1 MRTRAGGS
9 GIALALALA
18 VGLIAAGCSAGGSG
32 SSDRQAGGFH
42 PNLQLA
48 SSLHQIDS
56 CDELS
61 AWMRDELAPRVGAYG
76 FSGTVMPANAGGDI
90 PQDSAGL
97 AERSS
102 ADLTTAPAAEPA
114 PPTTPGTGPGAGSGA
129 DYSGT
134 NVQVAGV
141 DEPDTVKTDGEH
153 ILALSDGR
161 LHLASASRGTLLSSV
176 DLPENFYG
184 STMLLAGDRV
194 LVMGTGSFGVMPMPM
209 EGDAG
214 PGSRRSLLPTI
225 PTTQVVEVA
234 IDGDSL
240 RVGDTFDLD
249 GSFVAARMTGDVA
262 RIVLQADPQLRLPLV
277 TPAVP
282 GPQAEEQATQLNR
295 QAVADA
301 DPETLLPTWREL
313 GPDGIVADEGKLMGC
328 GDAHAPNTFS
338 GFGMVTV
345 VTVDVSEGVASGLA
359 SAGGTGVLAGGDTVY
374 ASPEHLY
381 VAAPRWVDY
390 TALDQSTSSGGGN
403 SSSSPSPEAVEQP
416 GTDIHRFDISDPD
429 RAVYELSG
437 HVDGT
442 LLGQYAMDEH
452 DGHLRVA
459 TTTGPG
465 FGSDTATSESHVLVL
480 DPGNGALET
489 VGSVSGLGRGEQ
501 IRAVRFLGDVGY
513 VVTFRQTDPLYTV
526 DLTDPTAPTVTGE
539 LKMLGY
545 SAYLHPI
552 GDGRLIGIGQDATE
566 QGRTTGTQVALY
578 DVRDPAAP
586 VRVAQ
591 AVIPQSST
599 EAEWDPHAFLWW
611 PETSL
616 AAVPVTSYD
625 TSFSGLV
632 GFGVDSHGATITEV
646 GRVSHPAQPS
656 DPNIGIGIVPAEP
669 MPMPTTVPPPDADG
683 RGLAGPT
690 DVFPPVAYTPPI
702 TRSLVV
708 GDTLWTLS
716 SAGLGASPL
725 SDLGS
730 TTFLPFA

>member
-1 MRTRAGGS
+1 MRTRAGAS
-9 GIALALALA
+9 GAALALALA
-18 VGLIAAGCSAGGSG
+18 LIAAGCSAGGG
-32 SSDRQAGGFH
+32 SSEPRAGGLR

-48 SSLHQIDS
+48 SSLRQLDS
-56 CDELS
+56 CDALS
-61 AWMRDELAPRVGAYG
+61 GWMRDELAPRVGAYG
-76 FSGTVMPANAGGDI
+76 FTGSFMPVDGFGVAEDQAAAG
-90 PQDSAGL
+90 
-97 AERSS
+97 AERSLT
-102 ADLTTAPAAEPA
+102 DLSTAPGAEPA
-114 PPTTPGTGPGAGSGA
+114 PTTTPGAPGEGA

-141 DEPDTVKTDGEH
+141 DEPDTVKTDGER
-153 ILALSDGR
+153 ILALSNNR
-161 LHLASASRGTLLSSV
+161 LHLASASRGTLLASV
-176 DLPENFYG
+176 DLPETFYDAKL
-184 STMLLAGDRV
+184 LLAGDRV
-194 LVMGTGSFGVMPMPM
+194 LVMASGSFGVVPMAAEDDGAARPSF
-209 EGDAG
+209 A
-214 PGSRRSLLPTI
+214 PTI

-234 IDGDSL
+234 IDGDTL

-282 GPQAEEQATQLNR
+282 GPQAEDQATNLNR

-301 DPETLLPTWREL
+301 DPETLLPTWRQL
-313 GPDGIVADEGKLMGC
+313 APDGSVAEDGKLMGC

-359 SAGGTGVLAGGDTVY
+359 SASGTGVLAGGDTVY

-381 VAAPRWVDY
+381 VAAPRWVDVA
-390 TALDQSTSSGGGN
+390 ALDRPTSSGGGN
-403 SSSSPSPEAVEQP
+403 GSSAPAEGIEPP
-416 GTDIHRFDISDPD
+416 GTDIHRFDITDPD

-459 TTTGPG
+459 TTTGPA
-465 FGSDTATSESHVLVL
+465 FGGAEAEAQTSESHVLVL

-489 VGSVSGLGRGEQ
+489 VGSVSGLGRGET
-501 IRAVRFLGDVGY
+501 IRGVRFLGDVGY

-526 DLTDPTAPTVTGE
+526 DLSNPTAPTVTGE

-552 GDGRLIGIGQDATE
+552 GDGRLLGIGQDATE

-591 AVIPQSST
+591 AVLPESST

-611 PETSL
+611 PQTSL
-616 AAVPVTSYD
+616 AAVPVSDYD
-625 TSFSGLV
+625 TGFSGLV
-632 GFGVDSHGATITEV
+632 GFGVDAEGATITEV
-646 GRVSHPAQPS
+646 GRVTHPTQQANPNVGVGITPTTGPLPVEPDGRVIAGPS
-656 DPNIGIGIVPAEP
+656 DLLP
-669 MPMPTTVPPPDADG
+669 PT
-683 RGLAGPT
+683 
-690 DVFPPVAYTPPI
+690 AYTPPI
-702 TRSLVV
+702 TRSWVI

-716 SAGLGASPL
+716 AAGLASSQLSNLGA
-725 SDLGS
+725 

>member
-1 MRTRAGGS
+1 MRTRAGTS
-9 GIALALALA
+9 GAALALALT
-18 VGLIAAGCSAGGSG
+18 LIAAGCSADGGGS
-32 SSDRQAGGFH
+32 SEPRAGGIR

-48 SSLHQIDS
+48 SSLRQLDS
-56 CDELS
+56 CDAL
-61 AWMRDELAPRVGAYG
+61 ATWIRDELAPRVGAYG
-76 FSGTVMPANAGGDI
+76 FTGPFMPVDGAGVAEDSGV
-90 PQDSAGL
+90 
-97 AERSS
+97 AERSLS
-102 ADLTTAPAAEPA
+102 DLSTAPGAEPA
-114 PPTTPGTGPGAGSGA
+114 PPTTAGGGSDAGT

-141 DEPDTVKTDGEH
+141 DEPDVVKTDGER
-153 ILALSDGR
+153 ILALSNSR

-176 DLPENFYG
+176 DLPENFYDAK
-184 STMLLAGDRV
+184 MLLAGDRV
-194 LVMGTGSFGVMPMPM
+194 LVMGSGSFGVMPMAA
-209 EGDAG
+209 EGAG
-214 PGSRRSLLPTI
+214 VARPSFAPTI

-234 IDGDSL
+234 IDGDTL

-282 GPQAEEQATQLNR
+282 GSQAEEQATELNR

-313 GPDGIVADEGKLMGC
+313 APDGTVAEEGTLMGC

-359 SAGGTGVLAGGDTVY
+359 SATGTGVLAGGNTVY

-381 VAAPRWVDY
+381 VAAPRWVDFV
-390 TALDQSTSSGGGN
+390 ALEQPTSSGGDP
-403 SSSSPSPEAVEQP
+403 STSISPEDLEQP
-416 GTDIHRFDISDPD
+416 GTDIHRFDITDPD

-437 HVDGT
+437 HIDGT
-442 LLGQYAMDEH
+442 LLGHYAMDEH

-459 TTTGPG
+459 TTTNPA
-465 FGSDTATSESHVLVL
+465 FGGAEAETSESHVLVL

-489 VGSVSGLGRGEQ
+489 VGSVSGLGRGET
-501 IRAVRFLGDVGY
+501 IRGVRFLGDVGY

-526 DLTDPTAPTVTGE
+526 DLSDPTAPKVTGE

-552 GDGRLIGIGQDATE
+552 GDGRLLGIGQDATE

-591 AVIPQSST
+591 AVLPQSST

-611 PETSL
+611 PQTSL
-616 AAVPVTSYD
+616 AAVPVTDYGA
-625 TSFSGLV
+625 SFSGLV
-632 GFGVDSHGATITEV
+632 GFGVDAEGATITEV
-646 GRVSHPAQPS
+646 GRVTHPAQPVN
-656 DPNIGIGIVPAEP
+656 DNVGVGINP
-669 MPMPTTVPPPDADG
+669 TVPPPIEPDG
-683 RGLAGPT
+683 RVIDLLPPT
-690 DVFPPVAYTPPI
+690 AYTPPI
-702 TRSLVV
+702 TRSLVI
-708 GDTLWTLS
+708 GGTLWTLS
-716 SAGLGASPL
+716 AGGLGASPL
-725 SDLGS
+725 SDLGA

>member
-1 MRTRAGGS
+1 MAGHRTRETTMRTRAGAS
-9 GIALALALA
+9 GAALALALA
-18 VGLIAAGCSAGGSG
+18 LIATGCSAGGG
-32 SSDRQAGGFH
+32 SSEPQAGGLR

-48 SSLHQIDS
+48 SSLRQLDS
-56 CDELS
+56 CDALS
-61 AWMRDELAPRVGAYG
+61 SWMRDELAPRVGAYG
-76 FSGTVMPANAGGDI
+76 FTGPFMPVDGFGVA
-90 PQDSAGL
+90 QDEAL
-97 AERSS
+97 AERSMN
-102 ADLTTAPAAEPA
+102 DLSTAPGAAPA
-114 PPTTPGTGPGAGSGA
+114 TTTPPAAPGEGT

-141 DEPDTVKTDGEH
+141 DEPDTVKTDGER
-153 ILALSDGR
+153 ILALSGNR
-161 LHLASASRGTLLSSV
+161 LHLASASRGTLLASV
-176 DLPENFYG
+176 DLPENFYDAK
-184 STMLLAGDRV
+184 MLLAGDRV
-194 LVMGTGSFGVMPMPM
+194 LVTGSGSFGVVPMAA
-209 EGDAG
+209 EGDRGAR
-214 PGSRRSLLPTI
+214 PSFAPTI

-249 GSFVAARMTGDVA
+249 GTFVAARMTGDVA

-282 GPQAEEQATQLNR
+282 GPQAEEQATELNR
-295 QAVADA
+295 KAVADA
-301 DPETLLPTWREL
+301 DPETLLPTWRQL
-313 GPDGIVADEGKLMGC
+313 APDGSVAEEGTLMGC
-328 GDAHAPNTFS
+328 GDTHAPNTFS

-359 SAGGTGVLAGGDTVY
+359 SATGTGVLAGGDTVY

-390 TALDQSTSSGGGN
+390 RALDQPTSSAGGGN
-403 SSSSPSPEAVEQP
+403 SASPSTSTSTSPAPEELQQP
-416 GTDIHRFDISDPD
+416 GTDIHRFDITDPD

-442 LLGQYAMDEH
+442 LIGQYAMDEH
-452 DGHLRVA
+452 GGHLRVA
-459 TTTGPG
+459 TTTGPT
-465 FGSDTATSESHVLVL
+465 FGGAESEGQTSESHVLIL

-489 VGSVSGLGRGEQ
+489 VGAVSGLGRGET
-501 IRAVRFLGDVGY
+501 IRGVRFLGDVGY

-526 DLTDPTAPTVTGE
+526 DLSNPTAPRVTGE

-591 AVIPQSST
+591 AVLPESST

-611 PETSL
+611 PQTSL
-616 AAVPVTSYD
+616 AAVPVIDYD

-632 GFGVDSHGATITEV
+632 GFGVDAEGATITEV
-646 GRVSHPAQPS
+646 GRVQHPAQPANP
-656 DPNIGIGIVPAEP
+656 DVGVGIAP
-669 MPMPTTVPPPDADG
+669 TVPPGVEPDG
-683 RGLAGPT
+683 RVIIDQGDLLPAP
-690 DVFPPVAYTPPI
+690 AYTPPI
-702 TRSLVV
+702 TRSLVI
-708 GDTLWTLS
+708 GDTLWTM
-716 SAGLGASPL
+716 SA
-725 SDLGS
+725 
-730 TTFLPFA
+730 

>member
-1 MRTRAGGS
+1 MQTTLRTRAGAAGA
-9 GIALALALA
+9 ALGLA
-18 VGLIAAGCSAGGSG
+18 VTLLAAGCSADGDAASEP
-32 SSDRQAGGFH
+32 QAGAFR

-48 SSLHQIDS
+48 SSLRQLDS

-61 AWMRDELAPRVGAYG
+61 GWMRDELAPRVGAYG
-76 FSGTVMPANAGGDI
+76 FSGTIMPASPGASVAT
-90 PQDSAGL
+90 DSV
-97 AERSS
+97 ERSA
-102 ADLTTAPAAEPA
+102 ADLTATVPGAEAAPA
-114 PPTTPGTGPGAGSGA
+114 TTVPGAGP
-129 DYSGT
+129 DFSGT

-141 DEPDTVKTDGEH
+141 DEPDIVKTDGEH
-153 ILALSDGR
+153 ILALSDGK
-161 LHLASASRGTLLSSV
+161 LHLASASRGTLLASV
-176 DLPENFYG
+176 DLPESFYDAK
-184 STMLLAGDRV
+184 MLLAGDRV
-194 LVMGTGSFGVMPMPM
+194 LVMGTGSFGIMPLAV
-209 EGDAG
+209 EGDA
-214 PGSRRSLLPTI
+214 SRRVPSQLPSI
-225 PTTQVVEVA
+225 PTTQVIEVA
-234 IDGDSL
+234 IDGDAL

-282 GPQAEEQATQLNR
+282 GSQAEEQATELNR

-301 DPETLLPTWREL
+301 DPETLLPTWRQL
-313 GPDGIVADEGKLMGC
+313 GSDGQPADEGRLMAC
-328 GDAHAPNTFS
+328 GDVHAPNTFS
-338 GFGMVTV
+338 GFGMATV

-359 SAGGTGVLAGGDTVY
+359 SAAGTGVLAGGDTVY

-381 VAAPRWVDY
+381 VAAPRWIDY
-390 TALDQSTSSGGGN
+390 PVLDQPNASGGGT
-403 SSSSPSPEAVEQP
+403 SAPTPPAEVEQP
-416 GTDIHRFDISDPD
+416 GTDIHRFDITDPD

-452 DGHLRVA
+452 DDHLRVA
-459 TTTGPG
+459 TTTGPA
-465 FGSDTATSESHVLVL
+465 FGSEADTTESHVLVL
-480 DPGNGALET
+480 APGDGALET
-489 VGSVSGLGRGEQ
+489 VGSVSGLGRGET
-501 IRAVRFLGDVGY
+501 IRGVRFLGDVGY

-526 DLTDPTAPTVTGE
+526 DLSDPAAPAVTGE

-552 GDGRLIGIGQDATE
+552 GDGRLLGIGQDATE

-591 AVIPQSST
+591 AVLPQSST

-611 PETSL
+611 PQTSL

-625 TSFSGLV
+625 TSFSGLI
-632 GFGVDSHGATITEV
+632 GFGVDADGATIGEV
-646 GRVSHPAQPS
+646 GRVSHPAQPVDRGVGII
-656 DPNIGIGIVPAEP
+656 DPVGPLPVEP
-669 MPMPTTVPPPDADG
+669 DG
-683 RGLAGPT
+683 RVAVGPAD
-690 DVFPPVAYTPPI
+690 DVFPPYTPPI

-716 SAGLGASPL
+716 AAGLGASPL
-725 SDLGS
+725 ADLGA
-730 TTFLPFA
+730 TTFLPFS

>member
-1 MRTRAGGS
+1 MRTRAGAS
-9 GIALALALA
+9 GAALGLALT
-18 VGLIAAGCSAGGSG
+18 LIAAGCSAGGGG
-32 SSDRQAGGFH
+32 SSEPRAGGIR

-48 SSLHQIDS
+48 SSLRQIDS
-56 CDELS
+56 CDALS
-61 AWMRDELAPRVGAYG
+61 TWMRDELAPRVGAYG
-76 FSGTVMPANAGGDI
+76 FTGPFMPVDGLGPEVA
-90 PQDSAGL
+90 QDSGV
-97 AERSS
+97 AERSL
-102 ADLTTAPAAEPA
+102 ADLSTAPGAAPA
-114 PPTTPGTGPGAGSGA
+114 PTTVPATPNAGP

-141 DEPDTVKTDGEH
+141 DEPDTVKTDGER
-153 ILALSDGR
+153 ILALSNGR
-161 LHLASASRGTLLSSV
+161 LHLASASRGTVLASV
-176 DLPENFYG
+176 DLPENLYDAK
-184 STMLLAGDRV
+184 MLLAGNRV
-194 LVMGTGSFGVMPMPM
+194 LVMGSGSFGVMPMAA
-209 EGDAG
+209 GDSTAR
-214 PGSRRSLLPTI
+214 PSFAPTI

-234 IDGDSL
+234 IDGDAL
-240 RVGDTFDLD
+240 HVGDTFDLD

-282 GPQAEEQATQLNR
+282 GPQAEDQATELNR

-313 GPDGIVADEGKLMGC
+313 APDGTVAEEGRLMGC

-359 SAGGTGVLAGGDTVY
+359 SATGTGVLAGGNTVY
-374 ASPEHLY
+374 ASPDHLY
-381 VAAPRWVDY
+381 VAAPRWVDFVP
-390 TALDQSTSSGGGN
+390 LDQPTSSGGGGT
-403 SSSSPSPEAVEQP
+403 SAPPEDFEQP

-459 TTTGPG
+459 TTTGPA
-465 FGSDTATSESHVLVL
+465 FGGAEGEAGTSESHVLVL

-489 VGSVSGLGRGEQ
+489 VGSVSGLGRGET
-501 IRAVRFLGDVGY
+501 IRGVRFLGDVGY

-526 DLTDPTAPTVTGE
+526 DLSDPTAPKVTGE

-552 GDGRLIGIGQDATE
+552 GEGRLLGIGQDATE

-591 AVIPQSST
+591 AVLPQSST

-611 PETSL
+611 PQTAL
-616 AAVPVTSYD
+616 AAVPVTDYGAGF
-625 TSFSGLV
+625 TGLV
-632 GFGVDSHGATITEV
+632 GFGVDTEAAAITEV
-646 GRVSHPAQPS
+646 GRVTHPAQS
-656 DPNIGIGIVPAEP
+656 PNPNAGVGIS
-669 MPMPTTVPPPDADG
+669 PTTVPGPVEPDG
-683 RGLAGPT
+683 RVITGPS
-690 DVFPPVAYTPPI
+690 DVLSPIDYTPPI
-702 TRSLVV
+702 TRSLVI

-716 SAGLGASPL
+716 AAGLGASPL
-725 SDLGS
+725 SDLG
-730 TTFLPFA
+730 TTAFLPFA

>member
-1 MRTRAGGS
+1 MRTRAGAS
-9 GIALALALA
+9 GTALALALA
-18 VGLIAAGCSAGGSG
+18 LIAAGCSDGGGSPEPRAGGV
-32 SSDRQAGGFH
+32 R

-48 SSLHQIDS
+48 SSLRQLDS
-56 CDELS
+56 CDALS
-61 AWMRDELAPRVGAYG
+61 TWMREELAPRVGAYG
-76 FSGTVMPANAGGDI
+76 FTGMPLNAGAEI
-90 PQDSAGL
+90 AEDSAAAADRSAAGL
-97 AERSS
+97 S
-102 ADLTTAPAAEPA
+102 TAPGAEPA
-114 PPTTPGTGPGAGSGA
+114 PATTIPGAGP

-141 DEPDTVKTDGEH
+141 DEPDVVKTDGER

-161 LHLASASRGTLLSSV
+161 LHLASASRGTVLASV
-176 DLPENFYG
+176 DLPENFYDAK
-184 STMLLAGDRV
+184 MLLAGDRV
-194 LVMGTGSFGVMPMPM
+194 LVMGTGSFSVMPMAV
-209 EGDAG
+209 EGDAV
-214 PGSRRSLLPTI
+214 SRRFPGPSI

-234 IDGDSL
+234 IDGDTL
-240 RVGDTFDLD
+240 QLGDTFDLD

-282 GPQAEEQATQLNR
+282 SPAAEEQATQLNR

-301 DPETLLPTWREL
+301 DPETLLPTWRHL
-313 GPDGIVADEGKLMGC
+313 GPDGAVAEEGALMGC
-328 GDAHAPNTFS
+328 GDAHAPNMFS

-359 SAGGTGVLAGGDTVY
+359 AATGTGVLAGGNTVY

-381 VAAPRWVDY
+381 VAAPRWIDSP
-390 TALDQSTSSGGGN
+390 AADQPTSSSGGT
-403 SSSSPSPEAVEQP
+403 PVPPEGVEQP
-416 GTDIHRFDISDPD
+416 GTDIHRFDIGNPD

-437 HVDGT
+437 HIDGT

-459 TTTGPG
+459 TTTGPA
-465 FGSDTATSESHVLVL
+465 FGGGTDTTESHVLVL
-480 DPGNGALET
+480 DPGDGALET
-489 VGSVSGLGRGEQ
+489 VGSVSGLGRGET
-501 IRAVRFLGDVGY
+501 IRGVRFLGDVGY

-526 DLTDPTAPTVTGE
+526 DLSDPSAPRVTGE

-545 SAYLHPI
+545 SAYLHPV
-552 GDGRLIGIGQDATE
+552 GDGRLLGIGQDATD

-591 AVIPQSST
+591 AVLPQSST

-611 PETSL
+611 PATSL
-616 AAVPVTSYD
+616 AAVPVTAFD

-632 GFGVDSHGATITEV
+632 GFGVDAEGGTISEV
-646 GRVSHPAQPS
+646 GRVSHPAQPAT
-656 DPNIGIGIVPAEP
+656 DPDLRVQIDSAEP
-669 MPMPTTVPPPDADG
+669 LPVEPGGGVGGFSDVLPPSVYSPA
-683 RGLAGPT
+683 
-690 DVFPPVAYTPPI
+690 I
-702 TRSLVV
+702 TRSLVI

-716 SAGLGASPL
+716 AAGLGASPL
-725 SDLGS
+725 SDLGT
-730 TTFLPFA
+730 TTFLPFG

>member
-1 MRTRAGGS
+1 MRTRAGRSGS
-9 GIALALALA
+9 ALALGLAL
-18 VGLIAAGCSAGGSG
+18 GLIAAGCSGDGGG
-32 SSDRQAGGFH
+32 SSDPQAGRFR

-61 AWMRDELAPRVGAYG
+61 GWMRDELAPRVGAYG
-76 FSGTVMPANAGGDI
+76 FSGTVMPANAGAEI
-90 PQDSAGL
+90 VEDSAGL

-102 ADLTTAPAAEPA
+102 ADLTTAPSAEPA
-114 PPTTPGTGPGAGSGA
+114 PPTTASGAGP

-194 LVMGTGSFGVMPMPM
+194 LVMGTGSFGVMPMPL
-209 EGDAG
+209 EGDSI
-214 PGSRRSLLPTI
+214 SRRSPFPSI

-313 GPDGIVADEGKLMGC
+313 GPDGLVAHEGKLMGC

-381 VAAPRWVDY
+381 VAAPRWIDY
-390 TALDQSTSSGGGN
+390 PTPDQPTSSSGGN
-403 SSSSPSPEAVEQP
+403 SSSPSPEAAEQP
-416 GTDIHRFDISDPD
+416 GTDIHRFDITDPD

-459 TTTGPG
+459 TTTNPG
-465 FGSDTATSESHVLVL
+465 FGSDTATSESHVFVL

-526 DLTDPTAPTVTGE
+526 DLSDPAAPTVTGE
-539 LKMLGY
+539 LEMLGY

-591 AVIPQSST
+591 AVLPQSST

-611 PETSL
+611 PRTSL

-632 GFGVDSHGATITEV
+632 GFGVDADAATITEV
-646 GRVSHPAQPS
+646 GRVSHPVQPS
-656 DPNIGIGIVPAEP
+656 DPNIGIGIDPVE
-669 MPMPTTVPPPDADG
+669 PMPTTVPPPDADG
-683 RGLAGPT
+683 RGIVGPS
-690 DVFPPVAYTPPI
+690 DILPPVAYTPPI

-716 SAGLGASPL
+716 AAGLGASPL

>member
-1 MRTRAGGS
+1 MRTRAGAS
-9 GIALALALA
+9 GAALALALA
-18 VGLIAAGCSAGGSG
+18 LLAAACSAGGDG
-32 SSDRQAGGFH
+32 SLEPTAGGLP

-48 SSLHQIDS
+48 SSLRQLDS
-56 CDELS
+56 CDALS
-61 AWMRDELAPRVGAYG
+61 TWMRDELAPRVGAYG
-76 FSGTVMPANAGGDI
+76 FSGPFMPVDGTGAEVA
-90 PQDSAGL
+90 QDSAL
-97 AERSS
+97 AGRDS
-102 ADLTTAPAAEPA
+102 ADMSTTVPGAAPAPT
-114 PPTTPGTGPGAGSGA
+114 TTPGAPGAGT

-141 DEPDTVKTDGEH
+141 DEPDTVKTDGER
-153 ILALSDGR
+153 ILALSNGR

-176 DLPENFYG
+176 DLPENFYDAR
-184 STMLLAGDRV
+184 MLLAGDRV
-194 LVMGTGSFGVMPMPM
+194 LVMSSGSFGVMPLAV
-209 EGDAG
+209 EGDSVA
-214 PGSRRSLLPTI
+214 RSSYAPTI

-234 IDGDSL
+234 IDGDTL

-282 GPQAEEQATQLNR
+282 GPQAEEQATELNR

-301 DPETLLPTWREL
+301 DPETLLPTWRQL
-313 GPDGIVADEGKLMGC
+313 TPDGGVAEEGTLMGC
-328 GDAHAPNTFS
+328 GDTHAPNTFS

-359 SAGGTGVLAGGDTVY
+359 SATGTGVLAGGDTVY

-390 TALDQSTSSGGGN
+390 PALDEPTSSDGGGN
-403 SSSSPSPEAVEQP
+403 SASPSPSPKAFEQP

-442 LLGQYAMDEH
+442 LIGQYAMDEH

-459 TTTGPG
+459 TTTGPT
-465 FGSDTATSESHVLVL
+465 FGGAESEGQTSESHVLVL
-480 DPGNGALET
+480 EPGDGALET
-489 VGSVSGLGRGEQ
+489 VGSVSGLGRGET
-501 IRAVRFLGDVGY
+501 IRGVRFLGNVGY

-526 DLTDPTAPTVTGE
+526 DLTNPTAPQVTGE

-591 AVIPQSST
+591 AVLPESST

-611 PETSL
+611 PQTSL
-616 AAVPVTSYD
+616 AAVPVIDYD

-632 GFGVDSHGATITEV
+632 GFGVDAEGATITEV
-646 GRVSHPAQPS
+646 GRVEHPVQPANP
-656 DPNIGIGIVPAEP
+656 DVGVGIAS
-669 MPMPTTVPPPDADG
+669 TVPPGAEPDG
-683 RGLAGPT
+683 RVIVDQGDLLPAP
-690 DVFPPVAYTPPI
+690 AYTPPI
-702 TRSLVV
+702 TRSLVI
-708 GDTLWTLS
+708 GDTLWTMS
-716 SAGLGASPL
+716 AAGLGSSPL
-725 SDLGS
+725 SDLGT

>member
-9 GIALALALA
+9 GTALAVALA
-18 VGLIAAGCSAGGSG
+18 VGVISAGCSAGGGG
-32 SSDRQAGGFH
+32 SSDPRAGGFR
-42 PNLQLA
+42 PDLQLA
-48 SSLHQIDS
+48 SSLRQIDS

-76 FSGTVMPANAGGDI
+76 FGGAEI
-90 PQDSAGL
+90 AQDSAGL
-97 AERSS
+97 AERSA
-102 ADLTTAPAAEPA
+102 ADLTTAPSAEPA
-114 PPTTPGTGPGAGSGA
+114 PPTTAAGAGPDHSE
-129 DYSGT
+129 T

-141 DEPDTVKTDGEH
+141 DEPDTVKTDGER

-161 LHLASASRGTLLSSV
+161 LHLASASRDTLLSSV
-176 DLPENFYG
+176 DLPDNFYG
-184 STMLLAGDRV
+184 ATMLLAGDQV
-194 LVMGTGSFGVMPMPM
+194 LVMGTGSVGVMPLAA
-209 EGDAG
+209 EGDAIA
-214 PGSRRSLLPTI
+214 RRSPLPSI

-282 GPQAEEQATQLNR
+282 GPRAEEQATQLNR

-301 DPETLLPTWREL
+301 DPETLLPTWRQM
-313 GPDGIVADEGKLMGC
+313 GPDGSVADEGKLMGC

-374 ASPEHLY
+374 ASREHLY
-381 VAAPRWVDY
+381 VAAPRWIDY
-390 TALDQSTSSGGGN
+390 AALDQPTSSAGSN
-403 SSSSPSPEAVEQP
+403 SASPEAVEQP

-465 FGSDTATSESHVLVL
+465 FGNDTATSESHVLVL
-480 DPGNGALET
+480 DPGDGGLET
-489 VGSVSGLGRGEQ
+489 VGSVSGLGRGEM

-526 DLTDPTAPTVTGE
+526 DLSDPTAPEVTGE
-539 LKMLGY
+539 LEMLGY

-591 AVIPQSST
+591 AVLPQSST

-611 PETSL
+611 PRTSL

-632 GFGVDSHGATITEV
+632 GFGVDPDGAAISEV

-656 DPNIGIGIVPAEP
+656 DPRIGIGIVPAEP
-669 MPMPTTVPPPDADG
+669 MPTEPPPESDG
-683 RGLAGPT
+683 RVPVGPS
-690 DVFPPVAYTPPI
+690 DVLPPVAYTPPI

-716 SAGLGASPL
+716 AAGLGASPL

-730 TTFLPFA
+730 ATFLPFA

>member
-1 MRTRAGGS
+1 MP
-9 GIALALALA
+9 
-18 VGLIAAGCSAGGSG
+18 V
-32 SSDRQAGGFH
+32 DGFGVT
-42 PNLQLA
+42 Q
-48 SSLHQIDS
+48 
-56 CDELS
+56 DE
-61 AWMRDELAPRVGAYG
+61 A
-76 FSGTVMPANAGGDI
+76 
-90 PQDSAGL
+90 L
-97 AERSS
+97 AERSMN
-102 ADLTTAPAAEPA
+102 DLSTAPGAAPA
-114 PPTTPGTGPGAGSGA
+114 TTTPPAAPGEGT

-141 DEPDTVKTDGEH
+141 DEPDTVKTDGER
-153 ILALSDGR
+153 ILALSGNR
-161 LHLASASRGTLLSSV
+161 LHLASASRGTLLASV
-176 DLPENFYG
+176 DLPENFYDAK
-184 STMLLAGDRV
+184 MLLAGDRV
-194 LVMGTGSFGVMPMPM
+194 LVTGSGSFGVVPMAA
-209 EGDAG
+209 EGDRGAR
-214 PGSRRSLLPTI
+214 PSFAPTI

-234 IDGDSL
+234 IDGDTL

-262 RIVLQADPQLRLPLV
+262 RLVLQADPQLRLPLV

-282 GPQAEEQATQLNR
+282 GPQAEDQATKLNR

-301 DPETLLPTWREL
+301 DPETLLPTWRQL
-313 GPDGIVADEGKLMGC
+313 APDGSVAEEGKLMGC

-359 SAGGTGVLAGGDTVY
+359 SATGTGVLAGGDTVY

-381 VAAPRWVDY
+381 VAAPRWVDVA
-390 TALDQSTSSGGGN
+390 ALDRPTWSGGGSD
-403 SSSSPSPEAVEQP
+403 SSASPEDIEQP
-416 GTDIHRFDISDPD
+416 GTDIHRFDITDPD

-459 TTTGPG
+459 TTTGPS
-465 FGSDTATSESHVLVL
+465 FGGAEAEAQTSEGHVLVL

-489 VGSVSGLGRGEQ
+489 VGSVSGLGQGETIRG
-501 IRAVRFLGDVGY
+501 VRFLGDVGY

-526 DLTDPTAPTVTGE
+526 DLSDPAAPKVTGE

-552 GDGRLIGIGQDATE
+552 GDGRLLGIGQDATE

-591 AVIPQSST
+591 AVLPQSGT

-611 PETSL
+611 PQTSL
-616 AAVPVTSYD
+616 AAVPVSDYGAG
-625 TSFSGLV
+625 FSGLV
-632 GFGVDSHGATITEV
+632 GFGVDAEAATITEV
-646 GRVSHPAQPS
+646 GRVTHPAQPA
-656 DPNIGIGIVPAEP
+656 DPNVGIGIS
-669 MPMPTTVPPPDADG
+669 PTTVPQPVEPDG
-683 RGLAGPT
+683 RVIAGPT
-690 DVFPPVAYTPPI
+690 DLLPPTAYTPPI
-702 TRSLVV
+702 TRSLVI

-716 SAGLGASPL
+716 AAGLGTSPL
-725 SDLGS
+725 SDLAA